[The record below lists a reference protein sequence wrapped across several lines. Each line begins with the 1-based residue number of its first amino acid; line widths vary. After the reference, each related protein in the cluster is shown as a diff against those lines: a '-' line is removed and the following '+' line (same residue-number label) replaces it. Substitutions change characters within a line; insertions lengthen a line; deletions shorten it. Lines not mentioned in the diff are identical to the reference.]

1 MRPYDR
7 QEKIRRFI
15 EQHKKLSI
23 EKLSEQFQVSKM
35 TIYRDIHPLVK
46 EGLIVR
52 KSGIISLVT
61 DNPSPS
67 SNIHECVY
75 CHKPINPRLLYR
87 LVLSNNKIETTCC
100 AHCGLLRHH
109 QLGEAVSHALC
120 HDFLLGTTVSA
131 FSVWYVMDTTLNIP
145 CCQPQVLT
153 FEEQNNA
160 ENFVQGFGGE
170 IYTFQD
176 AFETVYQRMHGRE
189 ACANHMDNP

>member
-75 CHKPINPRLLYR
+75 FHKPINPLLLYR
-87 LVLSNNKIETTCC
+87 LVLSKNKIEKTYYE
-100 AHCGLLRHH
+100 HCGLH
-109 QLGEAVSHALC
+109 
-120 HDFLLGTTVSA
+120 F
-131 FSVWYVMDTTLNIP
+131 N
-145 CCQPQVLT
+145 PQIDDAMING
-153 FEEQNNA
+153 FC
-160 ENFVQGFGGE
+160 FVILFMMSC
-170 IYTFQD
+170 
-176 AFETVYQRMHGRE
+176 V
-189 ACANHMDNP
+189 